1 MSATAI
7 QTSPAQLSVIGRY
20 TVAEEARVLVG
31 RRIEGKVFVY
41 DYPRD
46 GQGRRYFVE
55 SGFASKAELAVL
67 LADYRREA
75 KRLGTCPMSHDAI
88 ERAFQLAAPAGAP
101 HDRTLGRAGA
111 GAPAP
116 ASGGSKDKGAL
127 P

>member
-31 RRIEGKVFVY
+31 RRIEGEVFVY

-55 SGFASKAELAVL
+55 SGFESKAELAVL

-88 ERAFQLAAPAGAP
+88 ERAFELAALA
-101 HDRTLGRAGA
+101 
-111 GAPAP
+111 
-116 ASGGSKDKGAL
+116 
-127 P
+127 